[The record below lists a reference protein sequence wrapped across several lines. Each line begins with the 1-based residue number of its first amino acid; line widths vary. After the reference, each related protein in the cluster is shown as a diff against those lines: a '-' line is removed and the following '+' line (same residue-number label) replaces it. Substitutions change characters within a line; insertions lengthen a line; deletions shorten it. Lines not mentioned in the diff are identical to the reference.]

1 MAAFVILLFFCLVC
15 GVGGCA
21 LRRVDW
27 HVIEEDNERYYTP
40 DVPSGVGGC
49 ALRRVDWH
57 AIEEDNER
65 YYTPDGY
72 HIYYD
77 RKILRRLYSQN
88 TPAAETN
95 DE

>member
-21 LRRVDW
+21 LRRAD
-27 HVIEEDNERYYTP
+27 R
-40 DVPSGVGGC
+40 
-49 ALRRVDWH
+49 H

-72 HIYYD
+72 HVYYD
-77 RKILRRLYSQN
+77 RKILRRLREEEQKKQA
-88 TPAAETN
+88 TKT
-95 DE
+95 

>member
-1 MAAFVILLFFCLVC
+1 MVSRDIIPNNIRSYKNLGNLINDARLAGLF
-15 GVGGCA
+15 
-21 LRRVDW
+21 
-27 HVIEEDNERYYTP
+27 
-40 DVPSGVGGC
+40 
-49 ALRRVDWH
+49 DWH

-88 TPAAETN
+88 STAAETN

>member
-27 HVIEEDNERYYTP
+27 
-40 DVPSGVGGC
+40 
-49 ALRRVDWH
+49 L

-88 TPAAETN
+88 TTAAETN

>member
-21 LRRVDW
+21 LRRAD
-27 HVIEEDNERYYTP
+27 R
-40 DVPSGVGGC
+40 
-49 ALRRVDWH
+49 H

-72 HIYYD
+72 HVYYD
-77 RKILRRLYSQN
+77 RKILRRLYPQDDTAS
-88 TPAAETN
+88 ETN
-95 DE
+95 KE

>member
-15 GVGGCA
+15 
-21 LRRVDW
+21 
-27 HVIEEDNERYYTP
+27 
-40 DVPSGVGGC
+40 GVGGC

-77 RKILRRLYSQN
+77 
-88 TPAAETN
+88 
-95 DE
+95 

>member
-27 HVIEEDNERYYTP
+27 
-40 DVPSGVGGC
+40 
-49 ALRRVDWH
+49 L

-77 RKILRRLYSQN
+77 RKILRRLREEEQKRKTTEN
-88 TPAAETN
+88 
-95 DE
+95 

>member
-27 HVIEEDNERYYTP
+27 Y
-40 DVPSGVGGC
+40 
-49 ALRRVDWH
+49 

-88 TPAAETN
+88 STAAETN

>member
-1 MAAFVILLFFCLVC
+1 MVAFVILLFFCLVC
-15 GVGGCA
+15 GVG
-21 LRRVDW
+21 
-27 HVIEEDNERYYTP
+27 
-40 DVPSGVGGC
+40 SC

-88 TPAAETN
+88 STAAETN

>member
-21 LRRVDW
+21 LRRVG
-27 HVIEEDNERYYTP
+27 RYT
-40 DVPSGVGGC
+40 V
-49 ALRRVDWH
+49 
-57 AIEEDNER
+57 EEDNER

-72 HIYYD
+72 HVYYD

-88 TPAAETN
+88 STAAETN